1 MGTHPPALAGTLAL
15 ATEQQ
20 RQQLM
25 TETHTQQL
33 VATLVACQQKRFEG
47 FDPRIIAERVGLA
60 ASHQVGIEY
69 LVISGVFAVH
79 HVVYVKLGGDR
90 LPGEQLLE
98 HPSVA
103 LILPDQLG
111 SQDVGFQDAD
121 A

>member
-1 MGTHPPALAGTLAL
+1 MA
-15 ATEQQ
+15 
-20 RQQLM
+20 
-25 TETHTQQL
+25 ETYTQQL
-33 VATLVACQQKRFEG
+33 VAALIMIQQKRLELFN
-47 FDPRIIAERVGLA
+47 PWIITERVGLA

-69 LVISGVFAVH
+69 LVIIGVLAVH
-79 HVVYVKLGGDR
+79 HVVDVKFGGDR
-90 LPGEQLLE
+90 LAAEQLLE